1 MSRTRAQAVRRRARR
16 PGGGLRG
23 LVAITLLLVL
33 TGLVARDAVAQEG
46 TAAVMAARE
55 AAAVEAP
62 VAGAPVAA
70 APVAAAPSAEAPVS
84 PSRVEERTFRSAA
97 LGRAM
102 PYLIYLPPGYDSDS
116 AARYPVVYMLH
127 GMGGSQTQWVD
138 YGLLE
143 AADRLMRSGEIPSFA
158 IVLPRGEQAYW
169 VDHANG
175 GPRWGTYVARDLVA
189 EVDGRFRTLAERHWR
204 ALGGLSMGAHGALQL
219 SINHPDTFRIV
230 GAHSLVLRGYDVAPP
245 YFGDAAS
252 FAARDPVQLCRAY
265 PEIAKSLVLRI
276 DIGQQDSWASAARA
290 FHRQLEQAGIAHA
303 WYEPPGGHTAEYWRS
318 QIPDYLRFYG
328 GAFAG

>member
-1 MSRTRAQAVRRRARR
+1 
-16 PGGGLRG
+16 
-23 LVAITLLLVL
+23 LVAVALLLVL
-33 TGLVARDAVAQEG
+33 TGLIARDAVAQEG
-46 TAAVMAARE
+46 TAVMVATRE
-55 AAAVEAP
+55 APAAEAP
-62 VAGAPVAA
+62 IASAPLASAPVAA
-70 APVAAAPSAEAPVS
+70 VTAAEAPVS
-84 PSRVEERTFRSAA
+84 PARIEERRFRSAA

-102 PYLIYLPPGYDSDS
+102 PYLVYLPPGYDSDS
-116 AARYPVVYMLH
+116 AARYPVAYMLH
-127 GMGGSQTQWVD
+127 GMDGSQTQWVD

-143 AADRLMRSGEIPSFA
+143 AAERLMGSGEIPSFV

-175 GPRWGTYVARDLVA
+175 GPRWGRYVARDLVA
-189 EVDGRFRTLAERHWR
+189 EVDGRFRTLAEGHWR

-219 SINHPDTFRIV
+219 SINYPNTFRIV
-230 GAHSLVLRGYDVAPP
+230 GAHSLVLRSHDVAPP

-265 PEIAKSLVLRI
+265 PEIARSLVLRI

-290 FHRQLEQAGIAHA
+290 FHRQLEQAGIGHA
-303 WYEPPGGHTAEYWRS
+303 WYEPPGGHNAEYWRG